1 MNLSLTLI
9 IQGMAIF
16 SVFYFM
22 FTSFVIL
29 IGG

>member
-1 MNLSLTLI
+1 MNLSLPLV
-9 IQGMAIF
+9 IQGMAVF
-16 SVFYFM
+16 ATFYFM